1 MKKLVAVIISLI
13 FVVTLSACAD
23 DTEVITVLTSSG
35 YEPYQMVNEQGELI
49 GFDIDLME
57 AIADYLGWT
66 IVWSDVDFDGII
78 ASLQA
83 GQAPLAI
90 AGITPTPERAQMV
103 NFSSIYFNSEEGLLN
118 YFVYNTNNP
127 IEGLDQLEGKV
138 IGAQLGTIQAEL
150 ITELAETY
158 GFTVDLRNQNAQ
170 MIQEILSG
178 RMDAVVTERLV
189 AETIVANNT
198 SLSLTPVDGTDSADQ
213 FGNAIAVSKSFDQ
226 LEAINDA
233 IAALQADGTIAA
245 LVSQWFGE

>member
-1 MKKLVAVIISLI
+1 MKKLVAVILSLI
-13 FVVTLSACAD
+13 FVITLSACAD

-118 YFVYNTNNP
+118 YFVFNTNNP
-127 IEGLDQLEGKV
+127 IEGLEQLEGKV

-189 AETIVANNT
+189 AETIVENDA
-198 SLSLTPVDGTDSADQ
+198 SLGLVPVDGTDTADQ
-213 FGNAIAVSKSFDQ
+213 FGNAIAISKSFDQ
-226 LEAINDA
+226 LDAINEA
-233 IAALQADGTIAA
+233 IAALQADGTIGT
-245 LVSQWFGE
+245 LVSKWFGE